1 MLRWV
6 VPQLMEAIDNPNVD
20 VQRTLNRI
28 IYGVMHHPAQRDMGE
43 DGARDGRQLVFRSVE
58 QWWQSMD
65 RSQQDD
71 YRRKLSREGVRNGE
85 NHKEGVYDTGH
96 GHGCSGK
103 LQMRKQFGGPETM
116 EDKIA
121 DAAAGAIVGA
131 ATGAFSN
138 IVKNETGLDFPNS
151 QNIGQPGQQG
161 LEGMLGKAAGS
172 LFGFGKGEMQS
183 FSNREGN
190 ADGSVTQ
197 TETVYGRHGDRY
209 GQAEVQQ
216 TDYPGG
222 GRQTEYQAYEQ
233 EDRYGGQQA
242 SGYGYEQKT
251 EERQSYGGGYESR
264 TERQEWQGN
273 TEEESGGYGRQ
284 EEQSSGWGRQ
294 QEEQSE
300 NRWEGGGRN
309 EEQPQEEEGGFGDFL
324 GRAAKFASDNFGGDG
339 GDNRDGGRGW

>member
-103 LQMRKQFGGPETM
+103 LQMRKQFGAPETM

-121 DAAAGAIVGA
+121 GAAAGAIVGA

-138 IVKNETGLDFPNS
+138 IVKNETGMDFPNS
-151 QNIGQPGQQG
+151 ENIGQSGHQG

-172 LFGFGKGEMQS
+172 LFGFGKGETQS
-183 FSNREGN
+183 FFNREGN

-222 GRQTEYQAYEQ
+222 GRQTDYQAYEQ
-233 EDRYGGQQA
+233 QDRHGGQQS
-242 SGYGYEQKT
+242 SGWGYEQRT
-251 EERQSYGGGYESR
+251 EERQSYGGGYETH
-264 TERQEWQGN
+264 TERQEWQGS
-273 TEEESGGYGRQ
+273 TEESSGRYGRQ
-284 EEQSSGWGRQ
+284 EEESSGWGHQ

-300 NRWEGGGRN
+300 NRWEGGGGN
-309 EEQPQEEEGGFGDFL
+309 EEQQQQQQEEEEGGFGDFL
-324 GRAAKFASDNFGGDG
+324 GRAAKFASDNFGGD
-339 GDNRDGGRGW
+339 NGRGW